1 MRTLPIIIVCSGLL
15 ACSQDAPEPPA
26 PESAAV
32 VQAARTIVAR
42 IEAAEARGEA
52 FQFDTALDQIA
63 ADYVKLA
70 LRFGNIDGNYVDAY
84 HGPARW
90 REVASAYAATEQ
102 AEELFILGSEIDR
115 LQQAID
121 DLELTDETE
130 AFRAIQLLKT
140 LRALAVR
147 FNVVAGKPVS
157 FDTEVAGIYDV
168 TPPVYDLAEY
178 NAVLA
183 EIDALLPGEGTT
195 ADRVDAFRS
204 SLAIPE
210 DKLQAVFDRAIA
222 ECRARTAVHY
232 HLPEGESFRMEFVN
246 DKPWSGYNYYQ
257 GGFESLIQ
265 VNTDFPLIIDRAVDL
280 GCHEGY
286 PGHHVWNLF
295 IERELVNNRGWI
307 EYTVQPLFGPL
318 GPIAEG
324 SANYGIDLAFP
335 GDEKIA
341 FEREVLFPL
350 AGLDPAMAD
359 KLDRLNALTSK
370 LAHATNEVS
379 RRYLDG
385 ELARE
390 EAIEMMQRYYL
401 ASAEKSA
408 QRIRFVDTYRA
419 YVINYNI
426 GQDIVRA
433 YVEASDDPWARFER
447 VLTAPLTASDIK
459 EEMAAQ

>member
-70 LRFGNIDGNYVDAY
+70 LRFGNIDENYVDAY

-178 NAVLA
+178 DAVLA

-195 ADRVDAFRS
+195 ADRVDAFRN

-232 HLPEGESFRMEFVN
+232 DLPEGESFRMEFVN

>member
-102 AEELFILGSEIDR
+102 AEELFIIGSEIDR

-178 NAVLA
+178 DAVLA

-195 ADRVDAFRS
+195 ADRVDTFRN

-232 HLPEGESFRMEFVN
+232 DLPEGESFRMEFVN

-335 GDEKIA
+335 GDEKIE
-341 FEREVLFPL
+341 FEREVLFPM

-385 ELARE
+385 ELARD